1 MQTVLIREFFIIIVS
16 IIINSLILKFL
27 IYKYYLF
34 DDNLPT
40 THDVEAFSKVSRGRV
55 GEGRR
60 LARSFVFE
68 GGELTA
74 REVVDGGVA
83 DTGCRR
89 DDFSHARRLGGE

>member
-40 THDVEAFSKVSRGRV
+40 AHDVEAFFQVRRGGV
-55 GEGRR
+55 EEGRR
-60 LARSFVFE
+60 LARSLVLE
-68 GGELTA
+68 GGELAA
-74 REVVDGGVA
+74 REVIDGGIA
-83 DTGCRR
+83 DIGCCR